1 MSKRAKLIK
10 KILDGSSIITI
21 NEAISI
27 LLFLGYYAEKTGSSH
42 ETYRK
47 KDAQSVT
54 VVLTQ
59 KELKPYM
66 VEKIKDALRK
76 AGY

>member
-10 KILDGSSIITI
+10 KILDGFSIITI

-47 KDAQSVT
+47 KDTQSVT

-66 VEKIKDALRK
+66 MEKIKDALRK

>member
-1 MSKRAKLIK
+1 MGKREKLIK
-10 KILDGSSIITI
+10 KILESRSKVTI
-21 NEAISI
+21 DEAIGI
-27 LLFLGYYAEKTGSSH
+27 LIFLGYYAEKTGSSH

-47 KDAQSVT
+47 KDTRSVT

-66 VEKIKDALRK
+66 VEKIKEALRK

>member
-1 MSKRAKLIK
+1 MGKRDKLIK
-10 KILDGSSIITI
+10 KILQSNSTI
-21 NEAISI
+21 KIEEAISI
-27 LLFLGYYAEKTGSSH
+27 LLYLGYFAEKTGSSH

-47 KDAQSVT
+47 IDTPSVT

>member
-1 MSKRAKLIK
+1 MGKREKLIK
-10 KILDGSSIITI
+10 KILESRSVVRIEDAI
-21 NEAISI
+21 N
-27 LLFLGYYAEKTGSSH
+27 LLIFLGYYAEKTGSSH

-47 KDAQSVT
+47 DDLPSVT
-54 VVLTQ
+54 LVLTQ

-66 VEKIKDALRK
+66 VEKLKDALRK

>member
-1 MSKRAKLIK
+1 MGKRDKLIK
-10 KILDGSSIITI
+10 KILESRSIITI
-21 NEAISI
+21 EEAINI
-27 LLFLGYYAEKTGSSH
+27 LLFLEYYAEKTGSSH

-47 KDAQSVT
+47 KDVPSVT